1 VLNSMQTLRNQLRD
15 WRSGTIGDPVG
26 TEIEEILW
34 AMRGLGVAAR
44 TTGYNAYGCMCL
56 HLSEQIEDL
65 HCDNRLSRTTLDL
78 LSAWVE
84 HSERYLRD
92 PSEPVAVTALVAQL
106 NDPRWDSPLGRA
118 EQDML
123 SRALLNPFT

>member
-1 VLNSMQTLRNQLRD
+1 MQILRNQLRD

-34 AMRGLGVAAR
+34 AMKGLAVAAR
-44 TTGYNAYGCMCL
+44 TTGYNAYGSMCL
-56 HLSEQIEDL
+56 HLTEQIEDL
-65 HCDNRLSRTTLDL
+65 HCDDRLSRTTLDL
-78 LSAWVE
+78 LGAWVE

>member
-1 VLNSMQTLRNQLRD
+1 MQTLRNQLRD
-15 WRSGTIGDPVG
+15 WRSGTIGDPIG

-34 AMRGLGVAAR
+34 AMKGLAFAAR
-44 TTGYNAYGCMCL
+44 KTGYSAYGSMCL
-56 HLSEQIEDL
+56 HLAEQIEDL
-65 HCDNRLSRTTLDL
+65 HCGNRLSRTTLDL

-106 NDPRWDSPLGRA
+106 NDSQWDSPLARA